1 MREVDCHT
9 FRLTVSRITHA
20 HTLLSH
26 TLFPHALLAH
36 ALALTDAYTQNDSGR

>member
-26 TLFPHALLAH
+26 TLFPHAL
-36 ALALTDAYTQNDSGR
+36 ALTDAYMQNDSGR